1 MLDDNPKML
10 SSHATSKVY
19 VSVGALTEDRDVY
32 VWIYETDDGVY
43 RAQDL
48 NNNVRAVREFDTYL
62 L

>member
-1 MLDDNPKML
+1 MWVFLLDDNPKML

-19 VSVGALTEDRDVY
+19 VSVGALTEDRDVC

-48 NNNVRAVREFDTYL
+48 NNKCQSSEGI
-62 L
+62 